1 MGIIK
6 IICIGGRG
14 IPMGKQLRSERQQN
28 MQEKNTDKKLPE
40 RVLKDISAIA
50 EMCSVEKIV
59 LFGSRAR
66 GENTERSDIDI
77 AVYGGNFED
86 FYWKIKENVHSL
98 LMFDVVDIDAG
109 ISEELVQEIERDGVV
124 IYEKTR

>member
-1 MGIIK
+1 
-6 IICIGGRG
+6 
-14 IPMGKQLRSERQQN
+14 MGKQLRSERQQN
-28 MQEKNTDKKLPE
+28 MQEMYSDKKLPE

-50 EMCSVEKIV
+50 ETCSVEKIV

-109 ISEELVQEIERDGVV
+109 ISEELAQEIERDGVV